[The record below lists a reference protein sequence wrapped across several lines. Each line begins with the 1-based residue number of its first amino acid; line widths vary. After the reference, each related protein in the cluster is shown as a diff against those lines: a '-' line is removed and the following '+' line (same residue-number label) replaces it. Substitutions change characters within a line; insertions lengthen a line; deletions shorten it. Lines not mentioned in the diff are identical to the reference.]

1 MDYRRAS
8 ELEEM
13 IQTETFYGIPLNDID
28 ISMLDD
34 MNNDD
39 LRTLYVIVNMLH
51 WQYIDKLVM
60 QKSG

>member
-13 IQTETFYGIPLNDID
+13 IQTETFYGIPIIDID
-28 ISMLDD
+28 ENMIED
-34 MNNDD
+34 MDNED

-51 WQYIDKLVM
+51 WQAIDRLILE
-60 QKSG
+60 KSS